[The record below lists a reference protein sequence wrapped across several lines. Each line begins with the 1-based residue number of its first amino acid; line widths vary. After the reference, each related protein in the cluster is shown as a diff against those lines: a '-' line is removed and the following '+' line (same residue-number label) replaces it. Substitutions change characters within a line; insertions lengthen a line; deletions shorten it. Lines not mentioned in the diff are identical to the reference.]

1 MTGSFKVQLINMGTR
16 AAAFQA
22 KLRAL
27 HEYHVRLLHNVLPA
41 PSGVDIA
48 NNIKY
53 FSQTLLTVLKDVRT
67 SPHELI
73 RDPLEDPTRMSAYPN
88 LEYGNLYNALTMLI
102 DVAPCIQYG
111 QIVFGKA
118 LLQCLSC
125 ILPFLDKDLIDNL
138 PYLVSSTISV
148 LPPALHQDI
157 VNALCY
163 YILPFTIT
171 RRSADE
177 QECQAC
183 QSVSSVIM
191 MVLQYSKNPAH
202 HCQLLECLMTLKHN
216 VVKDILCVV
225 AYGTA
230 VSRSSAAKLLFYYW
244 PAFDA
249 NLFDRKVLLSKLT
262 NDLVPFTC
270 QREHCPNAG
279 NAEAAKVCY
288 DHSISITYAPDCPP
302 PLYLCIECA
311 NEIHREHANLEFGD
325 ILHPMQQVSMV
336 CENKNCR
343 SNEKSAFSICFS
355 TECASYNGN
364 HPIRYCG
371 QCHSNRHNSRRGGDH
386 VVHRSLQPAWQM
398 DPEMQMHM
406 VESVVSLLRE
416 AKPLNFEPGKESSSD
431 AKKNGHALT
440 PDNISLEERQ
450 MLGRYGIW
458 LLVGRCTPTA
468 DTPVEVLGRILSMLF
483 HWFHVTAYSYDAA
496 GQIESTIEKLK
507 VDHVCNWLKEIC
519 RIHYNVFISCLLPH
533 PPEYARVGGHWETLA
548 SRTSHLKEGLQ
559 RLICLVPYEVITSEI
574 WDYVMPHW
582 MEAITN
588 DVAEKELNELKIVLS
603 KILDPEMSPL
613 GFDAKTMYNFV
624 AIRFEKT
631 TAKVQ
636 QQALHWLQILTKLE
650 ILIPLV
656 QLFAMFGDGVRIMK
670 YGIQH
675 ELMREKEKDPQ
686 VQQQQAKIPKTPC
699 KESKAEMANPPRRS
713 SISPVVEDDSGNTS
727 AISDDEAPTNRHTE
741 FSTDAEH
748 NLTCCILMLDILL
761 KQMELQDVEQHMGIH
776 TSVCENVSRLIKCMV
791 TAARVGLSSHVCAL
805 KVAEC
810 AYCEASTMWH
820 QLSTK
825 LVEFM
830 APLNPVRPP
839 DVPIEDII
847 EEEKSS
853 RKSPPESDKEKTRER
868 DVSLSMAPLPIPLGP
883 LGGFADIF
891 KLDQFFSDDGK
902 IIIMAGPV
910 PVAVPQPEPHSVGG
924 VLVHM
929 PHVCSNNE
937 NGHSVDNNELRKVH
951 ATDEIMTATVETV
964 SEQLDLAS
972 ILPTDRAI
980 ARSITLSDADV
991 GSANVSVT
999 KASVMGENGANGSNG
1014 GENGSG
1020 SDEDEEEEDSDDFWH
1035 TSVGKFKFTLDQ
1047 LPQPLQYIHQL
1058 LTEIPT
1064 IKKPEILY
1072 YVLQCLKTMAL
1083 HGDALAKA
1091 AREQRGFFIWCQ
1103 ENLLIKNLWELC
1115 NAEHSHICQV
1125 CVPLLLHCIT
1135 LPLGS
1140 DVFWRVVQE
1149 AFHDVDWRVRFT
1161 AVERVTVITRFM
1173 DSTPLRSEVGL
1184 QTALATAFCHLIA
1197 SMDDINVYVAQ
1208 RATLYIGTIHD
1219 TAIRSLLFCLESQF
1233 DLFIVD
1239 RPVVL
1244 QSVYQLHNSLSD
1256 RKMLGWEF
1264 FLNRFDTLFVEAQ
1277 INLEKCGDISYLR
1290 DLRNSDN
1297 GSEALSAKILKA
1309 REALSQSDTSGSM
1322 AKTLSAS
1329 FGTKWP
1335 YKRTMSAPA
1344 SMAPRQDSKFA
1355 VPEKEKIYSRQVS
1368 APILKRKTSRF
1379 GLGQFLGSSSGN
1391 QNASTASHSV
1401 ATTSNPLHTRSKAA
1415 LPPPPCPIHHAPP
1428 HNTAF
1433 TYHHHPHPH
1442 HHPHSHP
1449 HHPHPYTHATHHP
1462 HTHTYTHT
1470 HPHSHTAGS
1479 SAQVATFASAHSQS
1493 HQYLVH
1499 CVPPSHHS
1507 PMPTL
1512 QEAETLL
1519 RSQAAQQPFQPTTN
1533 ATTSTT
1539 ITSSSMQPAT
1549 VVTAVAATTTATV
1562 TTNAT
1567 STTSA
1572 AGMPTTASS
1581 TSGHTFATSLHSH
1594 FQKHPSAPNLLPPQ
1608 PMVTAPSPSPSAL
1621 AFPMHCTCDVAPHSG
1636 ANAAA
1641 AAAGTTGS
1649 TTANPDGHIH
1659 SLGGLNDDNLIG
1671 LLSRITE
1678 LEESDRET
1686 IHLLVFMLMQ
1696 FMSRTDQAFPS
1707 EDKPVTR
1714 TQNIVLKHLFLLLGH
1729 NQIDKTF
1736 HTTPDSLRVSA
1747 VFNAFLANL
1756 PQVLDQNHLIGGL
1769 ILPSVM
1775 QIILYAPNPTH
1786 TSGESYQNIVF
1797 NYSLWHLEQYP
1808 RRNWLF
1814 TLLVVL
1820 YKYSYTQPP
1829 LSGYVISAIRMIMN
1843 SLRGH
1848 FHQCRRIPTTTIL
1861 DIQGVGGAARSRDV
1875 SQPSLGT
1882 DPDDKEASP
1891 PASPMFPSEG
1901 TSAASKSKGQNV
1913 AFTPKLQ
1920 HAFRKYNDSSLDA
1933 DETESEL
1940 VAIPESDLSD
1950 STLHGS
1956 SAPGS
1961 FDDTIHFEDILPT
1974 AKMELRNRRTVEYTE
1989 EKSSKSL
1996 KSMITT
2002 KTGDTY
2008 TTKIKGSTSE
2018 SVSTTVVTTHTRH
2031 SLQEGVRMIVT
2042 PLVGPET
2049 TETAIVSPPVDVH
2062 RAVTVR
2068 NKSLE
2073 NAAASTSKMF
2083 AAIAT
2088 NHLKALGALQD
2099 MPAATTAA
2107 ASVSSKPGSSSGS
2120 GSRSTNGGTA
2130 APAVTTKPIGRHKTI
2145 VECSAGTSSSS
2156 ADEAR
2161 REKKSQT
2168 KSLRR
2173 TDKTYGSPES
2183 PLSKMSV
2190 MPNPRDEVD
2199 AGLLPPPKSI
2209 AALEIPTPERLLPIG
2224 TQDTVATLVERV
2236 RDGLNLPDIS
2246 HLKQD
2251 SLDVSESTKDDVTA
2265 SSRNNSPRR
2274 LIKQVALE
2282 SPPNP
2287 NASAAAASA
2296 DAQTQ
2301 ASSQAQS
2308 QAQPDLHT
2316 SILKNVTQDLK
2327 QTSGDRP
2334 TNAAGPSATS
2344 NSIKRPRQKL
2354 APFNVDTNAIPDIR
2368 SRYAGSWP
2376 PPPFQPAEEH
2386 DEDGDE
2392 ATDMPN
2398 GHTTHAANHA
2408 PRGSSRRVGDYTIVE
2423 RCSDCGAVIEEYTDE
2438 EIGILIVILGTFI
2451 HREPAMAAP
2460 FLPEVLTISSRICL
2474 SGTHAWQGE
2483 NGLPLASSAQAVALQ
2498 FIRCVLHQLAPNGI
2512 FLQVFQTQMKIKI
2525 RHNHFRSIAK
2535 ALQDFQDLNATSPIY
2550 MVCESLTS
2558 KKALP
2563 IDQLPVIFRN
2573 MAEYLQC
2580 VPAEAGVGLA
2590 VWSQAMQAMESLLRQ
2605 VIVIMPSLSN
2615 AEYMLDLIATTLR
2628 LNCVPKTLLDPY
2640 SKIMAYCVQ
2649 HTNLEYQT
2657 LYDLCTL
2664 NTRSFNKDRDKN
2676 LLCRQMIFEFVQ
2688 ALKFKSNI
2696 PDHNLLMIIGF
2707 VLLDAGGTLPPGAL
2721 PGLPDAA
2728 PVLTTN
2734 AADCLRTYIND
2745 VIDFLA
2751 DFHTLSKIKNF
2762 KNGQS
2767 SNGLGEDTLG
2777 GVLKGAVAQYLA
2789 LEMSRGNSRDNK
2801 AVARYLP
2808 WLNNAPSSLQQG
2820 PKEFTECVGH
2830 MRLLSWLL
2838 LGSLTH
2844 MALMQRR
2851 QETQTLPP
2859 PVPPNVAPGQG
2870 QPPAATVHYQHQG
2883 VTYSQPVPQEA
2894 SCHIADHIQVIFAGF
2909 AEQSKTSV
2917 LHMSSLFHAF
2927 TLCQLWTVYLEQM
2940 AHNTNSNAEGSTL
2953 GVLFEFWT
2961 KVTPCILQ
2969 LVSHAKPAN
2978 KDMHAQS
2985 SVDFQTQSANSKLSE
3000 MVNLHFLS
3008 LLEALKETN
3017 STVLGKLLPMWST
3030 VLSSQTQLSDTLH
3043 VRLQNVRDYAPD
3055 YEELQTN
3062 KSEALLKWLQR
3073 LQFKM
3078 GQIEL
3083 QASTATQFYS
3093 I

>member
-1 MTGSFKVQLINMGTR
+1 MTESFRTQLVNMGTR
-16 AAAFQA
+16 AQAFKA
-22 KLRAL
+22 KLRCL

-67 SPHELI
+67 SPHDLI
-73 RDPLEDPTRMSAYPN
+73 RNPSEDPTRMSAYPN

-118 LLQCLSC
+118 LLQCLCC

-138 PYLVSSTISV
+138 PYLASSTISV

-177 QECQAC
+177 QESQAC

-191 MVLQYSKNPAH
+191 MVLQYSNNPAH

-244 PAFDA
+244 PAFDP

-262 NDLVPFTC
+262 NDLVPFVC

-279 NAEAAKVCY
+279 NAEAAKVCF

-343 SNEKSAFSICFS
+343 STEKSAFSICFS

-364 HPIRYCG
+364 HPIRYCS

-386 VVHRSLQPAWQM
+386 VVHRSLPPAWQM
-398 DPEMQMHM
+398 DQEMQMHM
-406 VESVVSLLRE
+406 VECVVSLLRE
-416 AKPLNFEPGKESSSD
+416 AKPLNFEPGKESSDS
-431 AKKNGHALT
+431 KKNGSGGSGGAGGNGIM
-440 PDNISLEERQ
+440 PDAISPEERQ

-458 LLVGRCTPTA
+458 LLVGRCTPTP
-468 DTPVEVLGRILSMLF
+468 DTPVEILGRILSMLF
-483 HWFHVTAYSYDAA
+483 HWFHVTAYSYDA

-507 VDHVCNWLKEIC
+507 TEHVVDWLKEIC

-636 QQALHWLQILTKLE
+636 QQALRWLQILSKLG

-670 YGIQH
+670 YGVQH
-675 ELMREKEKDPQ
+675 ELMREKEGGGQGGVARSGVKAITRD
-686 VQQQQAKIPKTPC
+686 
-699 KESKAEMANPPRRS
+699 SKNDIVNPPRRS

-741 FSTDAEH
+741 FSTDSEH

-761 KQMELQDVEQHMGIH
+761 KQMELQDIEQHLGIH
-776 TSVCENVSRLIKCMV
+776 TSVCENVSRLLKCMV
-791 TAARVGLSSHVCAL
+791 TAARVGLSSHVCSL

-810 AYCEASTMWH
+810 AYCEASIMWH

-825 LVEFM
+825 LVQFM
-830 APLNPVRPP
+830 APLNPLRPP
-839 DVPIEDII
+839 DIPIEEII

-883 LGGFADIF
+883 LGGFSDLF
-891 KLDQFFSDDGK
+891 KLDPIISDDGK

-929 PHVCSNNE
+929 PHVCSKND
-937 NGHSVDNNELRKVH
+937 NGHSVDSIELRKVH

-972 ILPTDRAI
+972 ILPPDRAI

-999 KASVMGENGANGSNG
+999 KASILGGDNGNGSTG
-1014 GENGSG
+1014 GACGLENGSLSG
-1020 SDEDEEEEDSDDFWH
+1020 EDEEDEDGEDFWH
-1035 TSVGKFKFTLDQ
+1035 TTVGKFKFTLDA
-1047 LPQPLQYIHQL
+1047 LPQTLQYIHQL

-1072 YVLQCLKTMAL
+1072 YVLQCLNVMAL
-1083 HGDALAKA
+1083 HGDALTKA
-1091 AREQRGFFIWCQ
+1091 AREHRGFFIWCQ

-1149 AFHDVDWRVRFT
+1149 AFHDTDWRVRFT

-1173 DSTPLRSEVGL
+1173 DSTPLRTEVGL

-1219 TAIRSLLFCLESQF
+1219 SAIRSLLFCLESQF

-1256 RKMLGWEF
+1256 RKVLTWEF

-1277 INLEKCGDISYLR
+1277 ITLEKCGDISYLR
-1290 DLRNSDN
+1290 DLRNSEN
-1297 GSEALSAKILKA
+1297 GSEALSSKILKA
-1309 REALSQSDTSGSM
+1309 REALSQNETATVGM

-1344 SMAPRQDSKFA
+1344 SMIPRQDSKF
-1355 VPEKEKIYSRQVS
+1355 VPDKEKIYSRQIS

-1379 GLGQFLGSSSGN
+1379 GL
-1391 QNASTASHSV
+1391 
-1401 ATTSNPLHTRSKAA
+1401 
-1415 LPPPPCPIHHAPP
+1415 
-1428 HNTAF
+1428 
-1433 TYHHHPHPH
+1433 
-1442 HHPHSHP
+1442 
-1449 HHPHPYTHATHHP
+1449 
-1462 HTHTYTHT
+1462 
-1470 HPHSHTAGS
+1470 
-1479 SAQVATFASAHSQS
+1479 
-1493 HQYLVH
+1493 
-1499 CVPPSHHS
+1499 
-1507 PMPTL
+1507 
-1512 QEAETLL
+1512 
-1519 RSQAAQQPFQPTTN
+1519 
-1533 ATTSTT
+1533 
-1539 ITSSSMQPAT
+1539 
-1549 VVTAVAATTTATV
+1549 
-1562 TTNAT
+1562 
-1567 STTSA
+1567 
-1572 AGMPTTASS
+1572 
-1581 TSGHTFATSLHSH
+1581 
-1594 FQKHPSAPNLLPPQ
+1594 
-1608 PMVTAPSPSPSAL
+1608 
-1621 AFPMHCTCDVAPHSG
+1621 
-1636 ANAAA
+1636 
-1641 AAAGTTGS
+1641 
-1649 TTANPDGHIH
+1649 DGHIH
-1659 SLGGLNDDNLIG
+1659 SLSGMNDDALIG

-1686 IHLLVFMLMQ
+1686 IHLLVFLLMQ
-1696 FMSRTDQAFPS
+1696 FMSRPDQAFPS
-1707 EDKPVTR
+1707 EDKPVSK
-1714 TQNIVLKHLFLLLGH
+1714 TQSIVLKHLFLLLGH

-1736 HTTPDSLRVSA
+1736 HTSPENLRASA

-1769 ILPSVM
+1769 VLSSVM
-1775 QIILYAPNPTH
+1775 QIALYAPNPNNNAAD
-1786 TSGESYQNIVF
+1786 SYQNQVF
-1797 NYSLWHLEQYP
+1797 NYSLWYLEQYP
-1808 RRNWLF
+1808 RRNWMF
-1814 TLLVVL
+1814 TMLVVL

-1829 LSGYVISAIRMIMN
+1829 QSAYVNSAIRIIMN
-1843 SLRGH
+1843 SLRNH

-1861 DIQGVGGAARSRDV
+1861 DIQGTSRSRDV

-1882 DPDDKEASP
+1882 DPDDKEQSP

-1901 TSAASKSKGQNV
+1901 TSGASKSKGQNV

-1961 FDDTIHFEDILPT
+1961 FDDTIHFEEITPSKLE
-1974 AKMELRNRRTVEYTE
+1974 ALRSRRTTDEMMKNQKT
-1989 EKSSKSL
+1989 
-1996 KSMITT
+1996 MITT

-2008 TTKIKGSTSE
+2008 TTKIKPPGTEPHS
-2018 SVSTTVVTTHTRH
+2018 RH

-2042 PLVGPET
+2042 PLVGTEPS
-2049 TETAIVSPPVDVH
+2049 ETAIISPPVDVH

-2068 NKSLE
+2068 NKSQASDS
-2073 NAAASTSKMF
+2073 AATSTSKMF

-2099 MPAATTAA
+2099 LPTKVTDPK
-2107 ASVSSKPGSSSGS
+2107 SQSSAS
-2120 GSRSTNGGTA
+2120 GSRSANGSSESSDKKSSAKSLTVE
-2130 APAVTTKPIGRHKTI
+2130 PPQPTSKKPMGRHKTI
-2145 VECSAGTSSSS
+2145 IECGAATSSSS
-2156 ADEAR
+2156 NGNDDSRLSANH
-2161 REKKSQT
+2161 KKVSA
-2168 KSLRR
+2168 KSLKRN
-2173 TDKTYGSPES
+2173 DKAYGSPDS

-2190 MPNPRDEVD
+2190 MPNPVDELD
-2199 AGLLPPPKSI
+2199 SNNLPPPKNI

-2224 TQDTVATLVERV
+2224 TQESVAAIADRIRE
-2236 RDGLNLPDIS
+2236 GLNLPDIS

-2251 SLDVSESTKDDVTA
+2251 SLDVSESTKDDVTP
-2265 SSRNNSPRR
+2265 SSRTNSPRR

-2282 SPPNP
+2282 EPSGQHGATTPLPR
-2287 NASAAAASA
+2287 
-2296 DAQTQ
+2296 DDG
-2301 ASSQAQS
+2301 
-2308 QAQPDLHT
+2308 PDLHT
-2316 SILKNVTQDLK
+2316 SILKTVQDVK
-2327 QTSGDRP
+2327 QSTTATGGTNGGASNIP
-2334 TNAAGPSATS
+2334 TNSATRTDS
-2344 NSIKRPRQKL
+2344 SKKPRQKM
-2354 APFNVDTNAIPDIR
+2354 APFAVDVNAIPDIR

-2376 PPPFQPAEEH
+2376 PPPYQPPDDPEEDLEEGQENGIH
-2386 DEDGDE
+2386 TQS
-2392 ATDMPN
+2392 ATQPN
-2398 GHTTHAANHA
+2398 
-2408 PRGSSRRVGDYTIVE
+2408 RVSSRRVGDYTVCD
-2423 RCSDCGAVIEEYTDE
+2423 RCTECGALMEEYTDE
-2438 EIGILIVILGTFI
+2438 EIGLLIVILGTFI

-2460 FLPEVLTISSRICL
+2460 FLPEILTIVSKISST
-2474 SGTHAWQGE
+2474 STFAWQGE
-2483 NGLPLASSAQAVALQ
+2483 NGPPLVCSAQAMALQ
-2498 FIRCVLHQLAPNGI
+2498 FLRCVLHQLAPNGI
-2512 FLQVFQTQMKIKI
+2512 FVQILQTEVVMKV
-2525 RHNHFRSIAK
+2525 RRNTFRSIAK
-2535 ALQDFQDLNATSPIY
+2535 ALQDFQELNASSPIY
-2550 MVCESLTS
+2550 MVCEALQAKKSLPLES
-2558 KKALP
+2558 LP
-2563 IDQLPVIFRN
+2563 IIFRN
-2573 MAEYLQC
+2573 MSEYLQC
-2580 VPAEAGVGLA
+2580 VVPDANIVQSA
-2590 VWSQAMQAMESLLRQ
+2590 WPQAMASLESLLRQ
-2605 VIVIMPSLSN
+2605 VIVILPNITNHDYL
-2615 AEYMLDLIATTLR
+2615 LDLIVSTLR

-2640 SKIMAYCVQ
+2640 SKIVAYCVQ
-2649 HTNLEYQT
+2649 HTNLDYSV
-2657 LYDLCTL
+2657 LYDICIYS
-2664 NTRSFNKDRDKN
+2664 RSFSRDRDKQY
-2676 LLCRQMIFEFVQ
+2676 LCRQLIFEFVQ
-2688 ALKFKSNI
+2688 ALKFKINI

-2707 VLLDAGGTLPPGAL
+2707 VLLDAGGTLPPGTLQGIPEIPSAS
-2721 PGLPDAA
+2721 P
-2728 PVLTTN
+2728 TN
-2734 AADCLRTYIND
+2734 AADCLRQYIND

-2762 KNGQS
+2762 KNSQTQ
-2767 SNGLGEDTLG
+2767 NGLGEDTLG
-2777 GVLKGAVAQYLA
+2777 GVLKGAVSQYLA

-2808 WLNNAPSSLQQG
+2808 WLYNAPSSLQQG

-2851 QETQTLPP
+2851 SAIHISSNHPTTTTTTNPTSGSGHHP
-2859 PVPPNVAPGQG
+2859 SHPNS
-2870 QPPAATVHYQHQG
+2870 TN
-2883 VTYSQPVPQEA
+2883 QPVPQEA

-2927 TLCQLWTVYLEQM
+2927 TLCQLWTVYLEQI
-2940 AHNTNSNAEGSTL
+2940 AHTSNNPEGNTM
-2953 GVLFEFWT
+2953 GVLFEFWA

-2969 LVSHAKPAN
+2969 LVSHSKH
-2978 KDMHAQS
+2978 KDS
-2985 SVDFQTQSANSKLSE
+2985 NDFSQNSNAKLSE

-3017 STVLGKLLPMWST
+3017 STILSKLLPLWSP
-3030 VLSSQTQLSDTLH
+3030 VLSSHTQLSDTLH

-3055 YEELQTN
+3055 YEEQQAHN
-3062 KSEALLKWLQR
+3062 AEVLLKWLQR

>member
-191 MVLQYSKNPAH
+191 MVLQYSNNPAH

-230 VSRSSAAKLLFYYW
+230 VSRTSAAKLLFYYW
-244 PAFDA
+244 PAFNA

-270 QREHCPNAG
+270 QREHCPNSG

-288 DHSISITYAPDCPP
+288 DHSVSIAYAPDCPP

-311 NEIHREHANLEFGD
+311 NEIHREHGSLEFGD

-355 TECASYNGN
+355 TECASFNGN
-364 HPIRYCG
+364 HPIRYCS

-416 AKPLNFEPGKESSSD
+416 AKPLNFEPGKESSSSD
-431 AKKNGHALT
+431 SKKNGSPLT
-440 PDNISLEERQ
+440 ADNISLEERQ
-450 MLGRYGIW
+450 RLGRYGIW

-496 GQIESTIEKLK
+496 GQVESTIEKLK
-507 VDHVCNWLKEIC
+507 VDHVCDWLKDIC

-675 ELMREKEKDPQ
+675 ELMREKDAQ
-686 VQQQQAKIPKTPC
+686 SQSLAKAPKTPC
-699 KESKAEMANPPRRS
+699 KESKETKADMANPPRRS

-810 AYCEASTMWH
+810 AYCEASIMWH
-820 QLSTK
+820 QLATK
-825 LVEFM
+825 LVQFM

-853 RKSPPESDKEKTRER
+853 RKSPPESDKEKTR

-937 NGHSVDNNELRKVH
+937 NGHSVDSNELRKVH

-999 KASVMGENGANGSNG
+999 KASVMGENGANGGAACGG

-1020 SDEDEEEEDSDDFWH
+1020 SEEDEEEEDSDDFWH
-1035 TSVGKFKFTLDQ
+1035 TSVGKFKFTLDT

-1072 YVLQCLKTMAL
+1072 YVLQCLNTMAL

-1125 CVPLLLHCIT
+1125 GVPLLLHCIT

-1149 AFHDVDWRVRFT
+1149 AFHDTDWRVRFT

-1297 GSEALSAKILKA
+1297 GSEALSAKIQKA

-1344 SMAPRQDSKFA
+1344 SMAPRQDSKF

-1379 GLGQFLGSSSGN
+1379 GL
-1391 QNASTASHSV
+1391 
-1401 ATTSNPLHTRSKAA
+1401 
-1415 LPPPPCPIHHAPP
+1415 
-1428 HNTAF
+1428 
-1433 TYHHHPHPH
+1433 
-1442 HHPHSHP
+1442 
-1449 HHPHPYTHATHHP
+1449 
-1462 HTHTYTHT
+1462 
-1470 HPHSHTAGS
+1470 
-1479 SAQVATFASAHSQS
+1479 
-1493 HQYLVH
+1493 
-1499 CVPPSHHS
+1499 
-1507 PMPTL
+1507 
-1512 QEAETLL
+1512 
-1519 RSQAAQQPFQPTTN
+1519 
-1533 ATTSTT
+1533 
-1539 ITSSSMQPAT
+1539 
-1549 VVTAVAATTTATV
+1549 
-1562 TTNAT
+1562 
-1567 STTSA
+1567 
-1572 AGMPTTASS
+1572 
-1581 TSGHTFATSLHSH
+1581 
-1594 FQKHPSAPNLLPPQ
+1594 
-1608 PMVTAPSPSPSAL
+1608 
-1621 AFPMHCTCDVAPHSG
+1621 
-1636 ANAAA
+1636 
-1641 AAAGTTGS
+1641 
-1649 TTANPDGHIH
+1649 DGHIH

-1696 FMSRTDQAFPS
+1696 FMSRTDQAYPS
-1707 EDKPVTR
+1707 EEKPMTK

-1736 HTTPDSLRVSA
+1736 HTTPESLRVSA

-1775 QIILYAPNPTH
+1775 QIILYAPNPTS

-1808 RRNWLF
+1808 RRNWVF

-1829 LSGYVISAIRMIMN
+1829 LSGYVIAGIRLIMN

-1961 FDDTIHFEDILPT
+1961 FDDTIHFEDVMP
-1974 AKMELRNRRTVEYTE
+1974 RNRRTVEYTE
-1989 EKSSKSL
+1989 EKSTKSH

-2002 KTGDTY
+2002 KVGDTY
-2008 TTKIKGSTSE
+2008 TTKIKATTTSE
-2018 SVSTTVVTTHTRH
+2018 TMVTTHARH

-2042 PLVGPET
+2042 PLVGAET

-2099 MPAATTAA
+2099 LPTPGER
-2107 ASVSSKPGSSSGS
+2107 KNGSSSGS
-2120 GSRSTNGGTA
+2120 GSRSANGNGNGSGGS
-2130 APAVTTKPIGRHKTI
+2130 APAAIQASSSAAASKPIGRHKTI
-2145 VECSAGTSSSS
+2145 VECSAGNSSSS
-2156 ADEAR
+2156 ADDSR
-2161 REKKSQT
+2161 QKKSQT
-2168 KSLRR
+2168 KSLKR
-2173 TDKTYGSPES
+2173 TDKNYGSPES

-2199 AGLLPPPKSI
+2199 EGIQSLPPPKNI

-2251 SLDVSESTKDDVTA
+2251 SLDVSESTKDDVTP
-2265 SSRNNSPRR
+2265 SSRTNSPRR

-2287 NASAAAASA
+2287 NAQLPT
-2296 DAQTQ
+2296 QT
-2301 ASSQAQS
+2301 ST
-2308 QAQPDLHT
+2308 DLHT
-2316 SILKNVTQDLK
+2316 SILKNVQQDLK
-2327 QTSGDRP
+2327 QTAGASGGGGL
-2334 TNAAGPSATS
+2334 TTS

-2354 APFNVDTNAIPDIR
+2354 APFNVDSNAIPDIR
-2368 SRYAGSWP
+2368 SRFAGSWP
-2376 PPPFQPAEEH
+2376 PPPFQPVDPDPDD
-2386 DEDGDE
+2386 DEDVGAE
-2392 ATDMPN
+2392 ASN
-2398 GHTTHAANHA
+2398 GHGNHSTAHA
-2408 PRGSSRRVGDYTIVE
+2408 PRGQSSRRVGNYTIVE
-2423 RCSDCGAVIEEYTDE
+2423 RCSDCGAHIEEYTDE
-2438 EIGILIVILGTFI
+2438 EIGIFIVILGTFI

-2460 FLPEVLTISSRICL
+2460 FLPEILTMTSRICL
-2474 SGTHAWQGE
+2474 SSTHAWQGE
-2483 NGLPLASSAQAVALQ
+2483 NGPPLANSAQAVALQ
-2498 FIRCVLHQLAPNGI
+2498 FFRCVLHQLAPNGI
-2512 FLQVFQTQMKIKI
+2512 FLQVFQTQMKMKI

-2550 MVCESLTS
+2550 MVCDSLTS

-2563 IDQLPVIFRN
+2563 VEQLPVIFRN
-2573 MAEYLQC
+2573 MAEYLNLQC

-2590 VWSQAMQAMESLLRQ
+2590 VWSQAMQAMESLMRQ
-2605 VIVIMPSLSN
+2605 VIVIMPSLTN
-2615 AEYMLDLIATTLR
+2615 AEYMLDIMAATLR

-2664 NTRSFNKDRDKN
+2664 NIRSFSKDRDKN

-2688 ALKFKSNI
+2688 ALKFKTNI
-2696 PDHNLLMIIGF
+2696 PDHNLLTIIGF
-2707 VLLDAGGTLPPGAL
+2707 VLLDAGGTLPPGAA

-2728 PVLTTN
+2728 PMMTTN
-2734 AADCLRTYIND
+2734 SADCLRQYIND

-2762 KNGQS
+2762 KNGQT

-2851 QETQTLPP
+2851 QETHSIPTPLPP
-2859 PVPPNVAPGQG
+2859 QTGQG
-2870 QPPAATVHYQHQG
+2870 TGPTASVHYQHQG

-2953 GVLFEFWT
+2953 GVLFEFWA

-2969 LVSHAKPAN
+2969 LVSHAKPTVN
-2978 KDMHAQS
+2978 KDQPQTPL
-2985 SVDFQTQSANSKLSE
+2985 DFQTQSANSKLSE

-3008 LLEALKETN
+3008 LLEALKDTN
-3017 STVLGKLLPMWST
+3017 STVLGKLLPMWSP

-3055 YEELQTN
+3055 YEEQQAF

>member
-27 HEYHVRLLHNVLPA
+27 HEYHVRLLHNILPA

-171 RRSADE
+171 RRSSDE

-191 MVLQYSKNPAH
+191 MVLQYSNNPAH

-355 TECASYNGN
+355 TECATFNGN
-364 HPIRYCG
+364 HPIRYCS

-416 AKPLNFEPGKESSSD
+416 SKPLNFEPGKESSSSD
-431 AKKNGHALT
+431 AKKNGSSAT
-440 PDNISLEERQ
+440 ADNISREERQ
-450 MLGRYGIW
+450 RLGRYGIW

-496 GQIESTIEKLK
+496 GQVESTIEKLK

-519 RIHYNVFISCLLPH
+519 RIHYNVFIACLLPH

-650 ILIPLV
+650 ILIPLL

-675 ELMREKEKDPQ
+675 ELMREKDAAQ
-686 VQQQQAKIPKTPC
+686 LQLPKAPKVPC
-699 KESKAEMANPPRRS
+699 KETKAEMANPPRRS

-810 AYCEASTMWH
+810 AYCEASIMWH

-825 LVEFM
+825 LVQFM

-839 DVPIEDII
+839 DIPIEDII

-853 RKSPPESDKEKTRER
+853 RKSPPESDKEKTR

-883 LGGFADIF
+883 LGGF
-891 KLDQFFSDDGK
+891 
-902 IIIMAGPV
+902 AGPV

-929 PHVCSNNE
+929 PHVCS
-937 NGHSVDNNELRKVH
+937 
-951 ATDEIMTATVETV
+951 IMTATVETV

-999 KASVMGENGANGSNG
+999 KASVMGENGANGSNACG

-1035 TSVGKFKFTLDQ
+1035 TSVGKFKFTLDT

-1072 YVLQCLKTMAL
+1072 YVLQCLNTMAL

-1125 CVPLLLHCIT
+1125 GVPLLLHCIT

-1149 AFHDVDWRVRFT
+1149 AFHDSDWRVRFT

-1256 RKMLGWEF
+1256 RKLLGWDF

-1344 SMAPRQDSKFA
+1344 SMAPRQDSKF

-1379 GLGQFLGSSSGN
+1379 GL
-1391 QNASTASHSV
+1391 
-1401 ATTSNPLHTRSKAA
+1401 
-1415 LPPPPCPIHHAPP
+1415 
-1428 HNTAF
+1428 
-1433 TYHHHPHPH
+1433 
-1442 HHPHSHP
+1442 
-1449 HHPHPYTHATHHP
+1449 
-1462 HTHTYTHT
+1462 
-1470 HPHSHTAGS
+1470 
-1479 SAQVATFASAHSQS
+1479 
-1493 HQYLVH
+1493 
-1499 CVPPSHHS
+1499 
-1507 PMPTL
+1507 
-1512 QEAETLL
+1512 
-1519 RSQAAQQPFQPTTN
+1519 
-1533 ATTSTT
+1533 
-1539 ITSSSMQPAT
+1539 
-1549 VVTAVAATTTATV
+1549 
-1562 TTNAT
+1562 
-1567 STTSA
+1567 
-1572 AGMPTTASS
+1572 
-1581 TSGHTFATSLHSH
+1581 
-1594 FQKHPSAPNLLPPQ
+1594 
-1608 PMVTAPSPSPSAL
+1608 
-1621 AFPMHCTCDVAPHSG
+1621 
-1636 ANAAA
+1636 
-1641 AAAGTTGS
+1641 
-1649 TTANPDGHIH
+1649 DGHIH
-1659 SLGGLNDDNLIG
+1659 SLGGLNDENLIG

-1736 HTTPDSLRVSA
+1736 HTTPESLRVSA

-1775 QIILYAPNPTH
+1775 QIILYAPYPTN

-1829 LSGYVISAIRMIMN
+1829 LSGYIISGIRMIMN

-1891 PASPMFPSEG
+1891 PVSPMFPSEA
-1901 TSAASKSKGQNV
+1901 TSAASKSKGNV

-1961 FDDTIHFEDILPT
+1961 FDDTIHFEDVMPT
-1974 AKMELRNRRTVEYTE
+1974 TRKRLEYTE
-1989 EKSSKSL
+1989 EKSSKSH

-2002 KTGDTY
+2002 KVGDTY
-2008 TTKIKGSTSE
+2008 TTKIKATTASE
-2018 SVSTTVVTTHTRH
+2018 TLMTTHTTRH

-2042 PLVGPET
+2042 PLVGAET

-2099 MPAATTAA
+2099 VPGTADR
-2107 ASVSSKPGSSSGS
+2107 KPGSGNGS
-2120 GSRSTNGGTA
+2120 GSRSANGNGGNAAA
-2130 APAVTTKPIGRHKTI
+2130 APSAGPAKCIGRHKTI

-2156 ADEAR
+2156 MDDSR
-2161 REKKSQT
+2161 HQKKSQT
-2168 KSLRR
+2168 KSLKR
-2173 TDKTYGSPES
+2173 TDKNYGSPDS

-2190 MPNPRDEVD
+2190 MPNPRDEMD
-2199 AGLLPPPKSI
+2199 AAMQGLPPPKNI

-2224 TQDTVATLVERV
+2224 TQDTVAALVERV
-2236 RDGLNLPDIS
+2236 REGLNLPDIS

-2251 SLDVSESTKDDVTA
+2251 SLDVSESTKDDVTP
-2265 SSRNNSPRR
+2265 SSRTNSPRR

-2287 NASAAAASA
+2287 NAPS
-2296 DAQTQ
+2296 T
-2301 ASSQAQS
+2301 SQQPS
-2308 QAQPDLHT
+2308 QQPPADLHT
-2316 SILKNVTQDLK
+2316 SILKNVQQELK
-2327 QTSGDRP
+2327 HSSGV
-2334 TNAAGPSATS
+2334 AAGGGLTSS

-2368 SRYAGSWP
+2368 SRFAGSWP
-2376 PPPFQPAEEH
+2376 PPPFQPAEPDPDDEG
-2386 DEDGDE
+2386 EDGVGE
-2392 ATDMPN
+2392 ATN
-2398 GHTTHAANHA
+2398 GHGTSHGTAHV

-2423 RCSDCGAVIEEYTDE
+2423 RCSDCGAHIEEYTDE
-2438 EIGILIVILGTFI
+2438 EIGIFIVILGTFI

-2460 FLPEVLTISSRICL
+2460 FLPEILTMTSRICL
-2474 SGTHAWQGE
+2474 SSTHSWQGE
-2483 NGLPLASSAQAVALQ
+2483 NGPPLACSAQAVALQ

-2512 FLQVFQTQMKIKI
+2512 FLQVFQTQMKMKI

-2563 IDQLPVIFRN
+2563 VDQLPVIFRN
-2573 MAEYLQC
+2573 MAEYLNLQC
-2580 VPAEAGVGLA
+2580 VPAESGVGLA
-2590 VWSQAMQAMESLLRQ
+2590 MWSQAMQAMESLLRQ

-2615 AEYMLDLIATTLR
+2615 AEYMLDIIAATLR

-2657 LYDLCTL
+2657 IYELCTL
-2664 NTRSFNKDRDKN
+2664 NTRSFSKDRDKN

-2696 PDHNLLMIIGF
+2696 PDHNLLVIIGF
-2707 VLLDAGGTLPPGAL
+2707 VLLDAGGTLPPGSA
-2721 PGLPDAA
+2721 PGMPDAA
-2728 PVLTTN
+2728 PMLTTN
-2734 AADCLRTYIND
+2734 SADCLRQYIND

-2751 DFHTLSKIKNF
+2751 DFHTLSKIKN
-2762 KNGQS
+2762 GQT

-2801 AVARYLP
+2801 AVSRYLP

-2844 MALMQRR
+2844 MVLMQRR
-2851 QETQTLPP
+2851 QETHTIPTPP
-2859 PVPPNVAPGQG
+2859 PNPPPGQG
-2870 QPPAATVHYQHQG
+2870 QAPAASVHYQHQG

-2940 AHNTNSNAEGSTL
+2940 AHNTTSNVEGGTL
-2953 GVLFEFWT
+2953 GVLFEFWA

-2969 LVSHAKPAN
+2969 LVSHAKPTVN
-2978 KDMHAQS
+2978 KDQPPS

-3008 LLEALKETN
+3008 LLEALKDTN
-3017 STVLGKLLPMWST
+3017 STVLGKLLPMWSP

-3043 VRLQNVRDYAPD
+3043 VRLQNVRDCAPD
-3055 YEELQTN
+3055 YEEQQAFR
-3062 KSEALLKWLQR
+3062 SEALLKWLQR

>member
-148 LPPALHQDI
+148 LPPALHQCI
-157 VNALCY
+157 INALCY

-171 RRSADE
+171 RRSSDE

-191 MVLQYSKNPAH
+191 MVLQYSNNPAH

-230 VSRSSAAKLLFYYW
+230 VSRTSAAKLLFYYW
-244 PAFDA
+244 PAFNA

-270 QREHCPNAG
+270 QREHCPNSG

-288 DHSISITYAPDCPP
+288 DHSISIAYAPDCPP

-311 NEIHREHANLEFGD
+311 NEIHREHGSLEFGD

-355 TECASYNGN
+355 TECASFNGN
-364 HPIRYCG
+364 HPIRYCS

-416 AKPLNFEPGKESSSD
+416 AKPLNFEPGKESLSSES
-431 AKKNGHALT
+431 KKNGSGITA
-440 PDNISLEERQ
+440 DNISLEERQ
-450 MLGRYGIW
+450 RLGRYGIW

-496 GQIESTIEKLK
+496 GQVESTIEKLK
-507 VDHVCNWLKEIC
+507 VDHVCNWLKDIC

-588 DVAEKELNELKIVLS
+588 DVAEKELNELKI
-603 KILDPEMSPL
+603 
-613 GFDAKTMYNFV
+613 
-624 AIRFEKT
+624 T

-675 ELMREKEKDPQ
+675 ELMREKDAQ
-686 VQQQQAKIPKTPC
+686 SQSLAKAPKTPC
-699 KESKAEMANPPRRS
+699 KESKETKADMANPPRRS

-810 AYCEASTMWH
+810 AYCEASIMWH
-820 QLSTK
+820 QLATK
-825 LVEFM
+825 LVQFM

-853 RKSPPESDKEKTRER
+853 RKSPPESDKEKTRDR

-883 LGGFADIF
+883 LGGF
-891 KLDQFFSDDGK
+891 
-902 IIIMAGPV
+902 AGPV

-929 PHVCSNNE
+929 PH
-937 NGHSVDNNELRKVH
+937 
-951 ATDEIMTATVETV
+951 IMTATVETV

-999 KASVMGENGANGSNG
+999 KASVMGENGANGGAACGG

-1020 SDEDEEEEDSDDFWH
+1020 SEDDEEEEDSDDFWH
-1035 TSVGKFKFTLDQ
+1035 TSVGKFKFTLDT

-1072 YVLQCLKTMAL
+1072 YVLQCLNTMAL

-1125 CVPLLLHCIT
+1125 GVPLLLHCIT

-1149 AFHDVDWRVRFT
+1149 AFHDTDWRVRFT

-1197 SMDDINVYVAQ
+1197 SMDDVNVYVAQ

-1297 GSEALSAKILKA
+1297 GSEALSAKIQKA
-1309 REALSQSDTSGSM
+1309 REALSQSDTSGGM

-1344 SMAPRQDSKFA
+1344 SMAPRQDSKF

-1379 GLGQFLGSSSGN
+1379 GLGQFLGSSSGG
-1391 QNASTASHSV
+1391 ASGSSQSVNPAAAAASS
-1401 ATTSNPLHTRSKAA
+1401 SRPK
-1415 LPPPPCPIHHAPP
+1415 PPPCPVHQPAH
-1428 HNTAF
+1428 TAF
-1433 TYHHHPHPH
+1433 PYHTHHHHPHAHHPYPYPHPHPH
-1442 HHPHSHP
+1442 HHPH
-1449 HHPHPYTHATHHP
+1449 HH
-1462 HTHTYTHT
+1462 
-1470 HPHSHTAGS
+1470 AGS
-1479 SAQVATFASAHSQS
+1479 SAHLATTATTSAGLVSTHSQS

-1519 RSQAAQQPFQPTTN
+1519 RSQAAADAAAASGSLGGSLGHPGQDAAAVGSGT
-1533 ATTSTT
+1533 AGGSTGN
-1539 ITSSSMQPAT
+1539 SNPHHS
-1549 VVTAVAATTTATV
+1549 
-1562 TTNAT
+1562 
-1567 STTSA
+1567 
-1572 AGMPTTASS
+1572 
-1581 TSGHTFATSLHSH
+1581 FHSH
-1594 FQKHPSAPNLLPPQ
+1594 FQKHPSAPNLLPP
-1608 PMVTAPSPSPSAL
+1608 PPAPSPSPSSL
-1621 AFPMHCTCDVAPHSG
+1621 AFPMHCTCDAAPHPHPQVSG
-1636 ANAAA
+1636 AAA
-1641 AAAGTTGS
+1641 TGS
-1649 TTANPDGHIH
+1649 AANPDGHIH
-1659 SLGGLNDDNLIG
+1659 SLGGLNDENLIG

-1696 FMSRTDQAFPS
+1696 FMSRTDQAYPS
-1707 EDKPVTR
+1707 EEKPMTK

-1736 HTTPDSLRVSA
+1736 HTTPESLRVSA

-1769 ILPSVM
+1769 IMPSVM
-1775 QIILYAPNPTH
+1775 QIILYAPNPTS

-1814 TLLVVL
+1814 SLLVVL

-1829 LSGYVISAIRMIMN
+1829 LSGYVIAGIRLIMN

-1901 TSAASKSKGQNV
+1901 TSAASKSKGNV

-1961 FDDTIHFEDILPT
+1961 FDDTIHFEDVMP
-1974 AKMELRNRRTVEYTE
+1974 RNRRALEYTE
-1989 EKSSKSL
+1989 EKSTKSH

-2002 KTGDTY
+2002 KVGDTY
-2008 TTKIKGSTSE
+2008 TTKIKATTTSE
-2018 SVSTTVVTTHTRH
+2018 TLVTTHTRH

-2042 PLVGPET
+2042 PLVGAET

-2099 MPAATTAA
+2099 MTPAVDRKA
-2107 ASVSSKPGSSSGS
+2107 GSSSGS
-2120 GSRSTNGGTA
+2120 GSRSANGNGNGGGGS
-2130 APAVTTKPIGRHKTI
+2130 APAAMQASSSTATSKPIGRHKTI
-2145 VECSAGTSSSS
+2145 VECSAGNSSSS
-2156 ADEAR
+2156 ADDSR
-2161 REKKSQT
+2161 QKKSQT

-2173 TDKTYGSPES
+2173 TDKNYGSPDS

-2190 MPNPRDEVD
+2190 MPNPREEMDESMQS
-2199 AGLLPPPKSI
+2199 LPPPKSI

-2251 SLDVSESTKDDVTA
+2251 SLDVSESTKDDVTP
-2265 SSRNNSPRR
+2265 SSRTNSPRR

-2287 NASAAAASA
+2287 NAQLPSQPSA
-2296 DAQTQ
+2296 
-2301 ASSQAQS
+2301 
-2308 QAQPDLHT
+2308 DLHT
-2316 SILKNVTQDLK
+2316 SILKNVQQDLK
-2327 QTSGDRP
+2327 Q
-2334 TNAAGPSATS
+2334 NAPEGNGLTTS

-2354 APFNVDTNAIPDIR
+2354 APFNVDSNAIPDIR
-2368 SRYAGSWP
+2368 SRFAGSWP
-2376 PPPFQPAEEH
+2376 PPPFQPVDPEPDDDDDIGAE
-2386 DEDGDE
+2386 
-2392 ATDMPN
+2392 ASN
-2398 GHTTHAANHA
+2398 GHGIHSTPHA

-2423 RCSDCGAVIEEYTDE
+2423 RCSDCGAHIEEYTDE
-2438 EIGILIVILGTFI
+2438 EIGIFIVILGTFI

-2460 FLPEVLTISSRICL
+2460 FLPEILTMTSRICL
-2474 SGTHAWQGE
+2474 SSTHAWQGE
-2483 NGLPLASSAQAVALQ
+2483 NGPPLASSAQAVACQ
-2498 FIRCVLHQLAPNGI
+2498 FFRCVLHQLAPNGI
-2512 FLQVFQTQMKIKI
+2512 FLQVFQTQMKMKV
-2525 RHNHFRSIAK
+2525 RHHHFRSIAK
-2535 ALQDFQDLNATSPIY
+2535 ALQDFQDLNSTSPIY

-2573 MAEYLQC
+2573 MAEYLNLQC
-2580 VPAEAGVGLA
+2580 VPTEAGVGLA

-2605 VIVIMPSLSN
+2605 VIVIMPSLTN
-2615 AEYMLDLIATTLR
+2615 AEYMLDIMAATLR

-2657 LYDLCTL
+2657 LYELCTL
-2664 NTRSFNKDRDKN
+2664 NIRSFSKDRDKN

-2696 PDHNLLMIIGF
+2696 PDHNLLTIIGF
-2707 VLLDAGGTLPPGAL
+2707 VLLDAGGTLPPGAA

-2728 PVLTTN
+2728 PMMTTN
-2734 AADCLRTYIND
+2734 SADCLRQYIND

-2762 KNGQS
+2762 KNGQTS
-2767 SNGLGEDTLG
+2767 SGLGEDTLG

-2801 AVARYLP
+2801 AVSRYLP

-2851 QETQTLPP
+2851 QETHSIPTPMPQQ
-2859 PVPPNVAPGQG
+2859 NSQG
-2870 QPPAATVHYQHQG
+2870 TGPAASVHYQHQG

-2953 GVLFEFWT
+2953 GVLFEFWA

-2969 LVSHAKPAN
+2969 LVSHAKPTVN
-2978 KDMHAQS
+2978 KDQPQTPL
-2985 SVDFQTQSANSKLSE
+2985 DFQTQSANSKLSE

-3008 LLEALKETN
+3008 LLEALKDTN
-3017 STVLGKLLPMWST
+3017 STVLGKLLPMWSP

-3055 YEELQTN
+3055 YEEQQTY